1 MLLLN
6 SSLLCPISL
15 SSEELPRPLTLIREN
30 AERAP
35 KQLFWLSV
43 LTFRLLSEQILT
55 FLTRV
60 VEISLERLLNTSST
74 PGP

>member
-6 SSLLCPISL
+6 STPLCPISL
-15 SSEELPRPLTLIREN
+15 SSEELFRPLTLIREN

-35 KQLFWLSV
+35 KQLCWLSV